1 MCRKKTEGKK
11 LPVKKSHKGTLQG
24 GLKLSKDSQ
33 ERKHTALT
41 GVVDDLIENEK
52 INVDEMVKEHVHK
65 PKHFGI
71 HVSQLET
78 MVPDSVKD
86 DDRDMSIIANMFN

>member
-1 MCRKKTEGKK
+1 M
-11 LPVKKSHKGTLQG
+11 
-24 GLKLSKDSQ
+24 
-33 ERKHTALT
+33 
-41 GVVDDLIENEK
+41 DDLIENE
-52 INVDEMVKEHVHK
+52 EMIKEHADE

-78 MVPDSVKD
+78 LIPDSVKD